1 MKRNIMVV
9 FGGNSTEHDISV
21 ITAVEALH
29 VMPIKGY
36 NVLPVYIREGKWYT
50 GSRLYD
56 IKNYIEFAEKGMCE
70 VRLIGNTLY
79 KKGLGRKYTE
89 LAEIDCAL
97 LATHG
102 GDGENGSLQGL
113 LECSGVPYTSP
124 DVRVSALCM
133 DKHLTKL
140 AVNALGID
148 TVDGREV
155 LLPHCPEIIR
165 EIEEEFLYPLMVKPS
180 SQGSSIGLTFAKNRG
195 QLEEGLILAK
205 YFGPRA
211 LVEKGLTDFVELNVA
226 VATINGKIVVSD
238 VERPISSNDFLT
250 YGDKYLNGGKGM
262 NDLKREF
269 PADIPSSLAE
279 DIKDKAETIYKH
291 LGMSGVVRM
300 DFMKTDKAYL
310 NEINTIPGSL
320 AHYLFPNLSYT
331 EFLRGLIDTAIARG
345 AGRRVD
351 FKTDVLRQLKGAIK
365 K

>member
-1 MKRNIMVV
+1 MKHNIMVI

-29 VMPIKGY
+29 AMPIKGY
-36 NVLPVYIREGKWYT
+36 NVLPIYLRDGAWYT

-56 IKNYIEFAEKGMCE
+56 IKTYIDFSQRGLSE
-70 VRLIGNTLY
+70 VRLIGNNLY
-79 KKGLGRKYTE
+79 KKGFAGKYTE
-89 LAEIDCAL
+89 LAEIDCAV

-113 LECSGVPYTSP
+113 LEVNGVPYTSP

-140 AVNALGID
+140 AVSALGVD
-148 TVDGREV
+148 TVEGREV
-155 LLPHCPEIIR
+155 VLPHCPEVIK
-165 EIEEEFLYPLMVKPS
+165 EIEDEFGYPVMVKPS

-205 YFGPRA
+205 YFGARA
-211 LVEKGLTDFVELNVA
+211 LVEKGLSDFVELNVA
-226 VATINGKIVVSD
+226 VATINSEILVSE
-238 VERPISSNDFLT
+238 VERPISMSDFLS
-250 YGDKYLNGGKGM
+250 YSDKYMNGGKGM
-262 NDLKREF
+262 TDLRREF
-269 PADIPSSLAE
+269 PAKISPELAK
-279 DIKDKAETIYKH
+279 DIKEKAVTVYKH

-320 AHYLFPNLSYT
+320 AHYLFPELSYT
-331 EFLRGLIDTAIARG
+331 DFLKALIDTAIARG
-345 AGRRVD
+345 AGKKVEFR
-351 FKTDVLRQLKGAIK
+351 TDVLKQLKGAIK